1 MSTSEKWSS
10 RLKGYKSSDNFRA
23 AIELIITFV
32 PLACLWVVLAKLVV
46 HGTLLSTLAFF
57 PVLILAA
64 GLIIRLFIVQHDCGH
79 GSFLSSK
86 AANDY
91 LGRFCG
97 VFTYTPYEYWRLQ
110 HAGHHATS
118 GDLDRRGIG
127 DIDTLTIK
135 EYSERSFLGRLQ
147 YRLYRHPIMMF
158 IIGSFYMFLLR
169 QRIPVGMMGK
179 RNAWI
184 SCMGNNIAILAVSA
198 AIISIV
204 GLKTFLLV
212 QIPLIVTG
220 GSIGIWL
227 FYVQHQFDE
236 TYWSRRPDWT
246 AEKAAMEGSSFY
258 DLPKPL
264 MWMTGYIGIHHVHHL
279 SSRIPF
285 YKLPKVLI
293 DHPELKETSK
303 LSFRESL
310 KCIRLALWDEVE
322 NKMVTF
328 AEARNRQTAAA

>member
-1 MSTSEKWSS
+1 
-10 RLKGYKSSDNFRA
+10 
-23 AIELIITFV
+23 V

-285 YKLPKVLI
+285 YKLPKVG
-293 DHPELKETSK
+293 
-303 LSFRESL
+303 
-310 KCIRLALWDEVE
+310 
-322 NKMVTF
+322 
-328 AEARNRQTAAA
+328 

>member
-1 MSTSEKWSS
+1 LSTSEKWSS
-10 RLKGYKSSDNFRA
+10 RLKDYKSSDNIRA
-23 AIELIITFV
+23 AIELFITLV
-32 PLACLWVVLAKLVV
+32 PLACLWVVLAKLVS
-46 HGTLLSTLAFF
+46 HGTVLSTLAFF
-57 PVLILAA
+57 PVLIVAA
-64 GLIIRLFIVQHDCGH
+64 GLIVRLFIVQHDCGH
-79 GSFLSSK
+79 GSVLSSRR
-86 AANDY
+86 ANDY
-91 LGRFCG
+91 LGRLCG

-127 DIDTLTIK
+127 DIDTLTIN
-135 EYSERSFLGRLQ
+135 EYSERSLLGRLQ

-169 QRIPVGMMGK
+169 QRLPVGMMNK
-179 RNAWI
+179 RDAWI
-184 SCMGNNIAILAVSA
+184 SCMANNLAILAVSIA
-198 AIISIV
+198 TISVV

-227 FYVQHQFDE
+227 FYVQHQFDD

-258 DLPKPL
+258 DLPKPI
-264 MWMTGYIGIHHVHHL
+264 MWITGYIGIHHVHHL
-279 SSRIPF
+279 SSKIPF
-285 YKLPKVLI
+285 YKLPKVLK
-293 DHPELKETSK
+293 DHPELKETSR

-322 NKMVTF
+322 NKMVSF
-328 AEARNRQTAAA
+328 AEARNRFPAAA